1 MKKDQKKETKNSS
14 NTLLILI
21 ACIVMIIISIV
32 VGVVSYNLGK
42 KSIPKIKEKK
52 EEPTIKYNT
61 NEGIVKDKEINGI
74 LFTNIECAY
83 DGNISLIT
91 YTIKN
96 NTKETINLKEY
107 EVNIKDKEGKLLA
120 IMSPNLDKEIAPG
133 ESFDTG
139 NSIDIDLSNAYS
151 MELNLDNKES

>member
-1 MKKDQKKETKNSS
+1 MKKDQKKEIKKSS
-14 NTLLILI
+14 NTLLII
-21 ACIVMIIISIV
+21 IVCIVMIIISIV
-32 VGVVSYNLGK
+32 IGVVSYNLGK
-42 KSIPKIKEKK
+42 KSIPKVKKE

-61 NEGIVKDKEINGI
+61 NEEIVKDKEINGI

-96 NTKETINLKEY
+96 NTGETINLKEY
-107 EVNIKDKEGKLLA
+107 DINIKDKEGNLLA